1 LEDKLLMLTIN
12 VVFTLELKFQEQ
24 MLRSSQDNGSFK
36 LGHALE
42 SNKEIIYGLQDIF
55 YKDAQKSIICR

>member
-1 LEDKLLMLTIN
+1 MEDQLLMLTIN

-42 SNKEIIYGLQDIF
+42 SNKEIIYGQQDIF